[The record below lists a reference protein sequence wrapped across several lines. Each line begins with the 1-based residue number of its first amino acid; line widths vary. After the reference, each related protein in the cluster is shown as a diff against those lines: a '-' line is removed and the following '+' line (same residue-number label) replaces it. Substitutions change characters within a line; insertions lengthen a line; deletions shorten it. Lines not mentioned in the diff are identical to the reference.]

1 MSRLLFTI
9 TNVYNSPTRQDLLL
23 TYNIFFLKHGV
34 SQITFFR
41 KVRETNIHSKSFLKF
56 DFAHFGI

>member
-1 MSRLLFTI
+1 MLVSLTFLKKDLF
-9 TNVYNSPTRQDLLL
+9 VLR
-23 TYNIFFLKHGV
+23 FFLSKYGF

-56 DFAHFGI
+56 DAAHFGIQIDLC